1 MRMSMIFMNSEN
13 KTSDEHR
20 LKLTLA
26 DKMDLQRGDNRVA
39 ISDLSIYYTLKI
51 IQSCTR
57 TINLKY

>member
-26 DKMDLQRGDNRVA
+26 DKMDLQRSDNRVA
-39 ISDLSIYYTLKI
+39 ISDQY
-51 IQSCTR
+51 Q
-57 TINLKY
+57 